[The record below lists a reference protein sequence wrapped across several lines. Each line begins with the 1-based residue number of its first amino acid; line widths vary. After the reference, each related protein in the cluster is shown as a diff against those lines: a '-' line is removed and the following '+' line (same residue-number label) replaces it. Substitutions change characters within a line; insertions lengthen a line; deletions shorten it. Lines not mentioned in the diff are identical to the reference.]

1 VTIQQYLQSFAAA
14 TGDSTYSSLFDHLN
28 PQFPRVRSD
37 QCCNGGYNCHV
48 ESSISLHG
56 SKPRVLLP
64 IEIYDSSQDILILN
78 FDADDTDWYNLISI
92 TSLKQLIREAILGDR
107 PPAIPVPLDIADH
120 DILYSL
126 IDLDKSTGNTHIL
139 LFGFDF
145 TAHLILLN
153 MSAPTIEFAD
163 YGYLSSEFWDGSLR
177 YPNPESPPSLSCTS
191 PSLLYISQTSMLM
204 LSNRV
209 QGRIFVRDFSNLS
222 NASWLEPVF
231 NVSTGLWSGNQYGT
245 FQSEQYF
252 LLYYDGG
259 EPDNSIYSESY
270 SYSDDNNVCHM
281 YSLLVI
287 IARAYQDV
295 LLLKSISFLFSDVQA
310 FDTETR
316 TSSRI
321 YPLRLLFELSGVYDD
336 VPTTGWNLLYKNP
349 RGFSSDM

>member
-1 VTIQQYLQSFAAA
+1 
-14 TGDSTYSSLFDHLN
+14 
-28 PQFPRVRSD
+28 
-37 QCCNGGYNCHV
+37 
-48 ESSISLHG
+48 LHG

-92 TSLKQLIREAILGDR
+92 TSLKQLIREAI
-107 PPAIPVPLDIADH
+107 PSAAIPVPLDIADH

-139 LFGFDF
+139 LFGFNF

-259 EPDNSIYSESY
+259 EPVNSIDSESY

-281 YSLLVI
+281 YSLL
-287 IARAYQDV
+287 
-295 LLLKSISFLFSDVQA
+295 A

-321 YPLRLLFELSGVYDD
+321 YPLRLLFELSGFYDD
-336 VPTTGWNLLYKNP
+336 TTGWNLLYKNP